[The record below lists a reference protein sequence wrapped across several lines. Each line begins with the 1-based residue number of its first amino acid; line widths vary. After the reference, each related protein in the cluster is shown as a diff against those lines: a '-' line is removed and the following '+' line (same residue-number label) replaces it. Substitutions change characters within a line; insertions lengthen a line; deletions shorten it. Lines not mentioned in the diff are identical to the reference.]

1 MRSRTR
7 AAVAATT
14 ILFTAGAVTMAYVS
28 VDDTAAHADTLT
40 AATSEHWIGEFDQ
53 ADDADELRH
62 YADWVLDQV
71 GVPTNEQAR
80 RHPEGDCGIMSAI
93 DMVGLYLTMAEAEQ
107 ADGLVGQGGLTGSS
121 TSFAVD
127 LIEPVE
133 QSGPWGA
140 MGQRGVEEYPT
151 GVQRIGTPD
160 WTDNGH
166 PPSMSQV
173 RVAVVDTGIDAS
185 HPDLNVVDGRN
196 CSGDSRGPDGWGND
210 PHGHG
215 THVAGTIGA
224 IASNDVYVEG
234 VAPGVPLLDATVFG
248 ESGSASSMTV
258 LMGLNAALELGADVI
273 NLSLGG
279 EHTPMRC
286 GGPDPWTNGFCKA
299 AQQAVVVVAAGNDD
313 IDAVHKGPANIE
325 ALMTVGAV
333 VDFDGV
339 SGSAEIGQVG
349 CGFEHFDDELAVFS
363 NFGEPADRAGGLD
376 VVAPGGCILSTLPL
390 AQWGHLSGTSMAS
403 PHAAGVVASF
413 MARYTD
419 CREPPSVIRAVVKY
433 ATRYADSHPDDYSGW
448 PGANPPPM
456 IRYIA
461 EDPPEYGYVDP
472 DSPRDP
478 CIIGTEVP
486 S

>member
-1 MRSRTR
+1 MRTRAR

-14 ILFTAGAVTMAYVS
+14 ILFTSAAVAMAYVS
-28 VDDTAAHADTLT
+28 VDEPRAHASMIAQTF
-40 AATSEHWIGEFDQ
+40 EHWVGEFDQ
-53 ADDADELRH
+53 ADDAAELRH
-62 YADWVLDQV
+62 YAEWVLDQI
-71 GVPTNEQAR
+71 GVPASEQAGR
-80 RHPEGDCGIMSAI
+80 YPDGDCGIMTAL
-93 DMVGLYLTMAEAEQ
+93 DMVGLYLTQAEYEA
-107 ADGLVGQGGLTGSS
+107 ANGLVGQGGLTAAAE
-121 TSFAVD
+121 SFSVD

-151 GVQRIGTPD
+151 GVQRIGVPD
-160 WTDNGH
+160 WTASGAT
-166 PPSMSQV
+166 PPAMSQV

-196 CSGDSRGPDGWGND
+196 CSGDSRGPDGWGSD

-224 IASNDVYVEG
+224 IASNDIYVEG
-234 VAPGVPLLDATVFG
+234 VAPGVPLIDATVFG
-248 ESGSASSMTV
+248 ESGSASSLTV
-258 LMGLNAALELGADVI
+258 LMGLNSALELDADVI

-279 EHTPMRC
+279 EHTPQRC
-286 GGPDPWTNGFCKA
+286 GGPDPWTNAFCKA
-299 AQQAVVVVAAGNDD
+299 ARQAVVVVAAGNDD
-313 IDAVHKGPANIE
+313 IDAVHKGPANIPD
-325 ALMTVGAV
+325 LLTVGAI
-333 VDFDGV
+333 VDFDGLP
-339 SGSAEIGQVG
+339 GSLEIGQVG

-363 NFGEPADRAGGLD
+363 NFGEPATRAGGVD
-376 VVAPGGCILSTLPL
+376 VVAPGGCILSTLPF

-403 PHAAGVVASF
+403 PHAAGVVANF

-419 CREPPSVIRAVVKY
+419 CRTPSSVIKAVVKY
-433 ATRYADSHPDDYSGW
+433 ATDYAADHPDDYSGW
-448 PGANPPPM
+448 PGAEPPPM

-472 DSPRDP
+472 DNPRDP